1 VIALHACRTT
11 RTFHPN
17 PRYLDVIV
25 ADQKSK
31 EQPNDVIVSDKESK
45 ERDRPN
51 KHEEE
56 NRVIVEDQ

>member
-1 VIALHACRTT
+1 
-11 RTFHPN
+11 
-17 PRYLDVIV
+17 VIV

-56 NRVIVEDQ
+56 YRVIVEDQ